1 MCSNVLQH
9 KNTQNDVHATILGKT
24 GVVMRGEGD
33 SGRESEEEISQT
45 SLSSEHKTSCHYF
58 NSPRMS

>member
-9 KNTQNDVHATILGKT
+9 KNTQNDVHATILRKA
-24 GVVMRGEGD
+24 GVVMLGEGGA
-33 SGRESEEEISQT
+33 GRESEEEISHT
-45 SLSSEHKTSCHYF
+45 PLSSEHKISCHYF